1 MKRKERKQL
10 AEKIA
15 RVQIK
20 YDNTTDQKEKQRLEV
35 ELMDLCSKV
44 DDMEDMIAIDEMVMN
59 LLLEKSKK
67 F

>member
-15 RVQIK
+15 KVQRQ
-20 YDNTTDQKEKQRLEV
+20 YDRTTDLKEKQRLEV
-35 ELMDLCSKV
+35 EMMDLCSKV
-44 DDMEDMIAIDEMVMN
+44 DNMEDMTAIDEMVMN
-59 LLLEKSKK
+59 LLLENSKK

>member
-15 RVQIK
+15 RAQRK
-20 YDNTTDQKEKQRLEV
+20 YDNASDMKEKQRYEA
-35 ELMDLCSKV
+35 EIMELCSKV
-44 DDMEDMIAIDEMVMN
+44 DNMEDMIAIDEMVMN
-59 LLLEKSKK
+59 LLLENSKN